1 MIPRGIIIRIC
12 TMIRCKRIIAS
23 VARIWVGRRAAGI
36 VVRSRPQWAISVQIC
51 VAGPIRPPEAN
62 AESPSPAPSSPAP
75 PVPASVAVKS
85 RVPTCVDTAM
95 KAAVERSNDRRK
107 RGSGAVKPSRMEA
120 PTTVKSPNANMAAV
134 LCQSGLRRSEK
145 CDGNKK
151 DGSRAFFH
159 CGLCSSVIRLFK
171 FCQLLKPY
179 SRAIRY

>member
-12 TMIRCKRIIAS
+12 TIIRCKRIIAS
-23 VARIWVGRRAAGI
+23 VARIWVGGRAAGI
-36 VVRSRPQWAISVQIC
+36 VVRSRPQWAISVQIR

-62 AESPSPAPSSPAP
+62 TESPSPAPPI
-75 PVPASVAVKS
+75 PASVAVKS
-85 RVPTCVDTAM
+85 SVPTCVDTAM
-95 KAAVERSNDRRK
+95 KVAVERSNDRRK

-120 PTTVKSPNANMAAV
+120 PNTGKSPNANMATA

-145 CDGNKK
+145 CDDNKK

-159 CGLCSSVIRLFK
+159 CNLCSSVIRLFR

>member
-1 MIPRGIIIRIC
+1 
-12 TMIRCKRIIAS
+12 
-23 VARIWVGRRAAGI
+23 
-36 VVRSRPQWAISVQIC
+36 
-51 VAGPIRPPEAN
+51 
-62 AESPSPAPSSPAP
+62 
-75 PVPASVAVKS
+75 
-85 RVPTCVDTAM
+85 M
-95 KAAVERSNDRRK
+95 KVAVERSNDRRK

-120 PTTVKSPNANMAAV
+120 PNTVKSPNANMATV

-159 CGLCSSVIRLFK
+159 CDLCASVIRLFK